1 MKMNKIYKIL
11 SRIVFQAVI
20 LAAAASVN
28 VTCYRRYYQE
38 ELDEQLDGLRKYRDG
53 K

>member
-1 MKMNKIYKIL
+1 MRKIYKIL

-28 VTCYRRYYQE
+28 VTCYGRYYQD
-38 ELDEQLDGLRKYRDG
+38 ELDEQLNGLRKYRDG

>member
-1 MKMNKIYKIL
+1 MRKIYKIL
-11 SRIVFQAVI
+11 SRVVFQAVI
-20 LAAAASVN
+20 LAATASVN
-28 VTCYRRYYQE
+28 VTCYGRYYQD